1 MPRWM
6 VHLRSARSGPL
17 VASFSTAPL
26 PQKQRQRQSRPLK
39 LIQGSMS
46 ARKVE
51 RQSPWLAGLHRVATG
66 ALVGLGLSML
76 GLSALSVYWQNE
88 WAHSFAKLEAAKML
102 EHRTQESS
110 AVLEKHHLGA
120 VRRPGH
126 LVPTSSERLIHLT
139 QPKIAATSTSTP
151 LLSLIRLGQ
160 IPAGY

>member
-1 MPRWM
+1 
-6 VHLRSARSGPL
+6 
-17 VASFSTAPL
+17 
-26 PQKQRQRQSRPLK
+26 
-39 LIQGSMS
+39 MS

-66 ALVGLGLSML
+66 ALAGLGLSML
-76 GLSALSVYWQNE
+76 GLSALTVYWQNE
-88 WAHSFAKLEAAKML
+88 WAHSFAKLEASKAL
-102 EHRTQESS
+102 EHRTQETS

-139 QPKIAATSTSTP
+139 QPETASTAPSTP
-151 LLSLIRLGQ
+151 LLSQIRLGQ